1 MAPFRPARYVWAVVR
16 RLGHALVVVGL
27 LGLVLQRRALAC
39 ATCGCGD
46 PTLTSVG
53 VEKPYRNRLRVTVE
67 ERVGTQSM
75 GAGDARSDLV
85 MTRTLLGVSYTPLSR
100 LTVAAFVPFV
110 ASHLH
115 DRQHPG
121 AWIRGLGDLELQA
134 RVVVARDRSFA
145 PRHLL
150 WLVGGVRLPTGPR
163 AKDERGFPFPDDDQ
177 PGNGSW
183 DPLAGATY
191 AWFGGSVTLYS
202 SLLLRYPTSG
212 ARPYRF
218 GASLLSSSVAQ
229 LQPFSWLALQL
240 GVDLR
245 QSWADRLANDAASP
259 NTGGFVVGLV
269 PGALFNPWRDLLV
282 RATVEVP
289 TAQRLRGTQAL
300 GPQGVVSVSYDF
312 L

>member
-1 MAPFRPARYVWAVVR
+1 MAPSSCDRYARGVVR
-16 RLGHALVVVGL
+16 LVV
-27 LGLVLQRRALAC
+27 LVLLALALPSRVRAC

-53 VEKPYRNRLRVTVE
+53 IEKPYRNRLRVTLE
-67 ERVGTQSM
+67 ERVGTQTM
-75 GAGDARSDLV
+75 GAGVARSDLL

-100 LTVAAFVPFV
+100 LTVAAFLPFI
-110 ASHLH
+110 ASRLG
-115 DRQHPG
+115 DPQHQD

-150 WLVGGVRLPTGPR
+150 WLVGGVRTPTGPR
-163 AKDERGFPFPDDDQ
+163 VKDERGFPFPDDDQ

-191 AWFGGSVTLYS
+191 AWFAGNVTVYS
-202 SLLLRYPTSG
+202 SLLWRYPTSG
-212 ARPYRF
+212 SRPYRF

-229 LQPFSWLALQL
+229 LQPFAWLALQL

-259 NTGGFVVGLV
+259 NTGGFVFELV

-282 RATVEVP
+282 RAAVEVP
-289 TAQRLRGTQAL
+289 TVQRLHGTQAL
-300 GPQGVVSVSYDF
+300 GPQLVVSVSYDF

>member
-1 MAPFRPARYVWAVVR
+1 MLLALPARSV
-16 RLGHALVVVGL
+16 
-27 LGLVLQRRALAC
+27 AC

-53 VEKPYRNRLRVTVE
+53 VEKPYRNRLRVTLE
-67 ERVGTQSM
+67 ERVGTQTQGV
-75 GAGDARSDLV
+75 GAAGSDLV

-100 LTVAAFVPFV
+100 LTVAAFLPFI
-110 ASHLH
+110 ASHLR
-115 DRQHPG
+115 DAQHPG
-121 AWIRGLGDLELQA
+121 AWIRGVGDLELQA

-145 PRHLL
+145 PHHLL
-150 WLVGGVRLPTGPR
+150 WLVGGVRTPTGPR
-163 AKDERGFPFPDDDQ
+163 AKDPQGFPFPDDDQ

-191 AWFGGSVTLYS
+191 AWFGGTVTLYS

-229 LQPFSWLALQL
+229 LQPFSWLALSL
-240 GVDLR
+240 GVDVR
-245 QSWADRLANDAASP
+245 QSWADRLANDATSP
-259 NTGGFVVGLV
+259 NTGGFVLQLV

-282 RATVEVP
+282 RLAVEVP
-289 TAQRLRGTQAL
+289 TVQRLSGTQSL
-300 GPQGVVSVSYDF
+300 GPQVVVSVSYDF